1 MRYILQRPTTN
12 SEVTPIERR
21 SIITYRKNF
30 EFDNEKKKFFEE
42 KIYVWQDEEES
53 YKDGRIMSYRDGM
66 EGWEVSQ
73 SKERQKLGWGQK
85 MSYGS

>member
-30 EFDNEKKKFFEE
+30 GFDNEKKNFEDKLMSE
-42 KIYVWQDEEES
+42 K
-53 YKDGRIMSYRDGM
+53 KK
-66 EGWEVSQ
+66 
-73 SKERQKLGWGQK
+73 KEMVK
-85 MSYGS
+85 MVDL